1 MTEAKRRLGFEQEFF
16 LVDKTGAI
24 SHRADELLSRCQA
37 IATEK
42 DAKPD
47 CFAPEWVK
55 HIVEI
60 NTIPVDSVTQLAQEY
75 FSNLQIAIQ
84 AGQELGLRLYPLST
98 YPLHV
103 MPIIRNESWYHV
115 QVRTVGYDRFLHAGR
130 CTGTHLHLEVAP
142 GAIDPRV
149 GVSYEATTAAKAEIL
164 NLFNLATA
172 LDAALIALSRA
183 CPFYEGRGMNVS
195 AHTVHYRGRD
205 IFGWEG
211 VYTHLQAV
219 GGLQPYVHSVEELVE
234 LQFGRYHAWLEAM
247 DRAGVE
253 RQLFFEAGGSLLKT
267 AWNRVRLNKI
277 GTIELRGTDSNYPKK
292 ILAIATLV
300 SNAAIRVR
308 RENLTVRP
316 KTGVKTFQLSG
327 DRLDVPEFEY
337 LDRDLLYAAVTEGV
351 KHREVKDYLDSI
363 FEFATQDGENIDL
376 LTKLRSDLGEYQTT
390 EAELLQEFQPST
402 GIISPDEG
410 LRLVRQSCDKLEQ
423 QVLDVTSNW

>member
-16 LVDKTGAI
+16 LVDRTGAI
-24 SHRADELLSRCQA
+24 SHRADEFLSRCQA

-42 DAKPD
+42 GSNPD

-60 NTIPVDSVTQLAQEY
+60 NTNPVNLVTELTQEY

-84 AGQELGLRLYPLST
+84 AGQELDLRLYPLST

-103 MPIIRNESWYHV
+103 MPIIRNKLWYHV
-115 QVRTVGYDRFLHAGR
+115 QLRTVGYDRFLHAGR
-130 CTGTHLHLEVAP
+130 CTGTHLHLEVEP
-142 GAIDPRV
+142 GAIDPRI
-149 GVSYEATTAAKAEIL
+149 GVSYDATLAAKAEIL

-172 LDAALIALSRA
+172 FDAALIALSRA

-195 AHTVHYRGRD
+195 AHTVHYRGQN

-211 VYTHLQAV
+211 VYTNLQAV

-253 RQLFFEAGGSLLKT
+253 RHLFYEAGGSMLKT

-277 GTIELRGTDSNYPKK
+277 GTIELRGTDSNYPDR

-300 SNAAIRVR
+300 SNAAARVR

-316 KTGVKTFQLSG
+316 KVGVKTFQLNG
-327 DRLDVPEFEY
+327 DRLEVPEFEY
-337 LDRDLLYAAVTEGV
+337 LDNDLLYAAVTEGV
-351 KHREVKDYLDSI
+351 KNCEVKDYLDSL
-363 FEFATQDGENIDL
+363 FEFATQDGENINL
-376 LTKLRSDLGEYQTT
+376 LTKFRSDLGEYQTT
-390 EAELLQEFQPST
+390 EAELLQEFQTST
-402 GIISPDEG
+402 GEISLDEG

-423 QVLDVTSNW
+423 QVFSVIDR